1 MKTKLEVTL
10 PGDPDRHFPIDTRAI
25 VGKGPTADV
34 SLDDSPGVVAQHF
47 RIKLGPNDVDVRL
60 APGARPLTYEGRTF
74 AGGPIPYGA
83 DFYLDRI
90 RFSCPKPKAEGSSR
104 TLPLLIACG
113 VAVAGVAALFLFN
126 DGQEADEEE
135 NEQEVALFGEAPP
148 CPQSDV
154 GGAARKALSLE
165 KAAQAKRERYRYE
178 FHDGLDAGRLFAQ
191 ASKCYAVIGDQAG
204 VARVDAAG
212 NAWRELV
219 TGEFRAARLRLRTA
233 LQNKQVEAAL
243 DAVVSMQRM
252 LQGENLPYV
261 QWLGGKER
269 QLKMELA
276 RIEQEK
282 EKNM

>member
-90 RFSCPKPKAEGSSR
+90 RFSCTKPKAETNSKV
-104 TLPLLIACG
+104 LPLLLACG
-113 VAVAGVAALFLFN
+113 VAVAGVIALFVLD
-126 DGQEADEEE
+126 DGQETTTEA
-135 NEQEVALFGEAPP
+135 NEQEVVLFTEAPP

-154 GGAARKALSLE
+154 AGAARKAFSLE
-165 KAAQAKRERYRYE
+165 KAAEAKRERYRYAA
-178 FHDGLDAGRLFAQ
+178 HDGIDAGRLFAQ
-191 ASKCYAVIGDQAG
+191 ASKCYALAGDQAG

-212 NAWRELV
+212 KVWREQV
-219 TGEFRAARLRLRTA
+219 MDEFRAARLRLRTA
-233 LQNKQVEAAL
+233 IQNKQLDAAL
-243 DAVVSMQRM
+243 SAVVSMQRM
-252 LQGENLPYV
+252 LAGENVPYLA
-261 QWLGGKER
+261 WLGTKER
-269 QLKMELA
+269 QLKMDLA
-276 RIEQEK
+276 RVRK
-282 EKNM
+282 AANKKF

>member
-113 VAVAGVAALFLFN
+113 VVVAGVTALFLVN
-126 DGQEADEEE
+126 DGQETTAEE
-135 NEQEVALFGEAPP
+135 NEQEVVLFPEAPP
-148 CPQSDV
+148 CPQSDAN
-154 GGAARKALSLE
+154 GAARKALSLE
-165 KAAQAKRERYRYE
+165 KAAEAKRERYRYE

-191 ASKCYAVIGDQAG
+191 ASKCYAVVGDQAG

-212 NAWRELV
+212 KAWRELV
-219 TGEFRAARLRLRTA
+219 MGEFRAARLRLRTA
-233 LQNKQVEAAL
+233 IQNNQLEAAL
-243 DAVVSMQRM
+243 AAVVAMQRM
-252 LQGENLPYV
+252 LKGENVPYV
-261 QWLGGKER
+261 AWLSLKER
-269 QLKMELA
+269 QLKLDLA
-276 RIEQEK
+276 RIARDK
-282 EKNM
+282 EKSM